1 MSGYLRPRP
10 GEPSQGNTG
19 RFAGGAVVPGLAL
32 IDTLPLLSQMVAD
45 PVSRQVGRAA
55 AVGAASSDVTDNP
68 AARNAVIPRYVI
80 SPRFVMSLRNLSG
93 RPSGNTVEYLVP
105 ISRALHRAGC
115 RSGKPK

>member
-19 RFAGGAVVPGLAL
+19 RFAGGAVVPGVAL

-45 PVSRQVGRAA
+45 PVFRQVGRAA
-55 AVGAASSDVTDNP
+55 AVGAASSDVAVNP

-80 SPRFVMSLRNLSG
+80 SPRFVMSLWNLSG
-93 RPSGNTVEYLVP
+93 RPSGN
-105 ISRALHRAGC
+105 
-115 RSGKPK
+115 